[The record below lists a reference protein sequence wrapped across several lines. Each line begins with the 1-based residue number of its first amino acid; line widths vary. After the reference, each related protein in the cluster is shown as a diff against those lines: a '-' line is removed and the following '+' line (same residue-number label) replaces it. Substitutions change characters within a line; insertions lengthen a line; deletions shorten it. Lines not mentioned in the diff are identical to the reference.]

1 MKFCFTIM
9 AISLSLLVVA
19 QQSFTINGS
28 IKGIPENTTI
38 QLKNEDL
45 VIPLLVAGPVKQGK
59 FELKGKVEEANIYLL
74 TYPGN
79 KQRLTIFMDNSNITI
94 KGSADSLSK
103 AIVTGSPA
111 NDQFNEFNTEF
122 NPLFDK
128 LTKIAKHINEGKPD
142 PGNLMRKDYQN
153 TIAIIQGKTDKFLTK
168 YPSSPVSPFV
178 ALVMTQLNTDVKI
191 TEKRFQS
198 LAPEVQTSYYGKLLT
213 KSIAEAKIGTV
224 GSDAIDFVQND
235 TSGKPV
241 SFSSFRGKY
250 VLLDFWA
257 SWCKPCR
264 LENPNVVRAYN
275 EYKDKNF
282 TVLGVSLDR
291 AREPWLKAI
300 SDDGLIWT
308 QVSDLKFWSNEAA
321 VKYKI
326 EVIPTNFLV
335 DPNGKII
342 GRDLRGEE
350 LQKMLKTL
358 MN

>member
-1 MKFCFTIM
+1 MKFCLTILT
-9 AISLSLLVVA
+9 IFLSFFVVA
-19 QQSFTINGS
+19 QPNFTINGS

-45 VIPLLVAGPVKQGK
+45 VIPLLASGPVKQGN
-59 FELKGKVEEANIYLL
+59 FNLKGNVEEPNIYLL
-74 TYPGN
+74 TYAGN

-103 AIVTGSPA
+103 AIVTGSPS
-111 NDQFNEFNTEF
+111 NDQFNEFNNEF

-142 PGNLMRKDYQN
+142 PGNQMRKDYQN
-153 TIAIIQGKTDKFLTK
+153 TIVIMQQKTDKFLTK

-191 TEKRFQS
+191 TEKRYNA
-198 LAPEVQTSYYGKLLT
+198 LAPEVQTSYYGKILD
-213 KSIAEAKIGTV
+213 KSIADGKIGTV

-241 SFSSFRGKY
+241 SLSSFRGKY

-275 EYKDKNF
+275 EFKSKNF

-291 AREPWLKAI
+291 SREPWLKAI
-300 SDDGLIWT
+300 KDDGLIWT

-326 EVIPTNFLV
+326 EVIPTNFLL

-350 LQKMLKTL
+350 LLKTL
-358 MN
+358 NSLMN

>member
-9 AISLSLLVVA
+9 VIFLSLFAMA

-45 VIPLLVAGPVKQGK
+45 TISLLAEGPVKQGN
-59 FELKGKVEEANIYLL
+59 FMLKGSLEEANIYLL

-103 AIVTGSPA
+103 AKVSGSPA
-111 NDQFNEFNTEF
+111 NDQFNEFNNEF

-142 PGNLMRKDYQN
+142 PGNVMRKDYQN
-153 TIAIIQGKTDKFLTK
+153 TIVIIQEKTDKFLTK

-191 TEKRFQS
+191 TEKRFNN
-198 LAPEVQTSYYGKLLT
+198 LAPNVQTSYYGKILD
-213 KSIAEAKIGTV
+213 KSIAEGKIGSI

-241 SFSSFRGKY
+241 SLSSFKGKY

-264 LENPNVVRAYN
+264 MENPNVVKAYN
-275 EYKDKNF
+275 QFKDKNF

-291 AREPWLKAI
+291 SKDSWLKAI
-300 SDDGLIWT
+300 NDDGLKWT
-308 QVSDLKFWSNEAA
+308 QVSDLKYWSNEAA

-326 EVIPTNFLV
+326 DMIPRNFLL

-342 GRDLRGEE
+342 GKDLRGEE
-350 LQKMLKTL
+350 LLNTLKSL